1 MLNLVFYLLNFLVLF
16 IFIKLIR
23 KIYFI
28 FGFIGLLIVLLGKL
42 NFFGRRLL
50 GILDVVFCNF
60 FDEAVFVF
68 E

>member
-50 GILDVVFCNF
+50 GILEVVFCNF